1 MTNNTP
7 EATEVRTLSADELDH
22 VSGAALQ
29 VLGGVALGIATN
41 ALYDWL
47 KAPGKSIPEFLS
59 YLKD

>member
-1 MTNNTP
+1 MPNNTP
-7 EATEVRTLSADELDH
+7 EATDVRTLSADELDD

-29 VLGGVALGIATN
+29 LLGGVALGIATN

>member
-1 MTNNTP
+1 MTNNTH
-7 EATEVRTLSADELDH
+7 EATEARTLSDDELDH

>member
-1 MTNNTP
+1 MTNNTH
-7 EATEVRTLSADELDH
+7 EATEVRTLSDDELDH

>member
-7 EATEVRTLSADELDH
+7 EATEVHTVSADELDH

>member
-1 MTNNTP
+1 MANNNT
-7 EATEVRTLSADELDH
+7 EIAEVRTLSDDERDH

-47 KAPGKSIPEFLS
+47 KAPGKSIPEFMS